1 MKISLAS
8 IRFNSLVTLAVAIL
22 GALLVI
28 FVNEGAYRQSK
39 SAMDT
44 LVARG
49 AARTAIQQLTEN
61 LINAEFSQRA
71 YVATGLE
78 SPLQDFSNAKAAVQ
92 KSISQLTLDFGNDPL
107 QRPAY
112 DRLRSKVESHL
123 EALSRGIAL
132 RRDGKLDQA
141 YGVLM
146 QNDSTMKL
154 IQSLDNE
161 VMAIEDEGRQQ
172 RRETVYNSLLIAR
185 IGVTILILLGL
196 GMFLLYLRQAR
207 ALRVQQHQL
216 NMIEQAARARL
227 EAEVLLRTAE
237 LTDLSRYLL
246 VNREDERSRLAR
258 NLHDDLG
265 GLLTSAK
272 LDIARLKT
280 RMVKSAPDSL
290 DLLAHLATTL
300 NSCVALGR
308 NIIENLRPSALDNLG
323 LAATLEILTNE
334 FGKSSGIETR
344 CELEPVALSNSAEL
358 MVYRVVQEALTNT
371 SRYAKASQVIVSLRV
386 QGNQIQLI
394 VSDNGSGF
402 DATAKRSTAYGLLG
416 MRFRVEAEGGTLS
429 VISSPGNGTRIMV
442 TVTLPAVTDA
452 PALR

>member
-92 KSISQLTLDFGNDPL
+92 KSISQLTLDFGRDPI
-107 QRPAY
+107 QRPSYA
-112 DRLRSKVESHL
+112 RLQSKVESHL
-123 EALSRGIAL
+123 EVLERGVAL
-132 RRDGKLDQA
+132 RRDGKLDEA

-161 VMAIEDEGRQQ
+161 VIAIEDEGRQQ
-172 RRETVYNSLLIAR
+172 RRDTVYNSLLIAR